1 MKLSDITSPK
11 TINEAAPTQ
20 FRATHFGGPG
30 GLNSIMLHSDGNLYF
45 QRVSQTGTGKEIV
58 RWNGNPSGEGFFGKW
73 NPATIKGTVQNGQKV
88 PYAQGQNF
96 SNSPRNTAQRPAAR
110 PAANPA
116 TPTNGLLRRGN
127 RGDEVKQLQID
138 LGMTGDEV
146 DGIFGPATEK
156 AVRTFQKNSGAKV
169 DGLVGPETR
178 GMIKKYQKP
187 EDNSAPAQTPPVKK
201 PEPAPPVEKPV
212 AKPEPAPPVAK
223 PVEKPGAAPN
233 RRTPQPP
240 GRDDGNLGGQEPNA
254 APNKRTPQ
262 PPGRDDGNLAGQDP
276 NADVNQPSLMRPAI
290 PSDTPRDGGNPGG
303 FTRSAPDTDIDGP
316 FAGFPSAPTPDTDDD
331 ADNIDLDTT
340 APKPRTGG
348 PDPLGI
354 MNPRPKTTDKNPPVE
369 FDDIGD
375 AQTNSGQVEPGDAVV
390 IDGED
395 AIANDGG
402 DGTIYYTTPNGEP
415 VTSDT
420 VKPRP
425 RVQPND
431 RSGRIL
437 KRKQQEWDRDYGDT
451 HNPNGTPKED
461 RGGPDAGVAGDND
474 DPDPQGDGAGQDNNP
489 NTDGG
494 QDRDTRQGQD
504 NEPNANPGKDDQGKE
519 VPNVD
524 DIEPRPTGN
533 EEGDPY
539 NLINSQQQVDAN
551 KSDQSAQRR
560 LDRAE
565 KELKA
570 DQDAWDEDYKET
582 HNPDGSVIGSEP
594 KDVVE
599 PTADKETS
607 KAKDNSVEPRPGLN
621 FLGGNINQ
629 RRWDKKYADTHNTDG
644 SVKSENGLRDS
655 VARGENMQQTE
666 VTEASI
672 NVSANAESAAEVAEL
687 MRIMQLSGAPEAK
700 PVGIDDIN
708 QPEPCGCGSTE
719 PDHDHGHMDKPTSM
733 EPSMADTIRM
743 ISSDYNEEELEDEAL
758 DGSGF
763 ADATQEPDEKYYDA
777 SASVPSGDDLHK
789 SKRSYKA
796 TAGGDNPMNTES
808 AIKSTLRKA
817 LDEKLNK

>member
-1 MKLSDITSPK
+1 ML
-11 TINEAAPTQ
+11 TQ
-20 FRATHFGGPG
+20 
-30 GLNSIMLHSDGNLYF
+30 
-45 QRVSQTGTGKEIV
+45 
-58 RWNGNPSGEGFFGKW
+58 
-73 NPATIKGTVQNGQKV
+73 
-88 PYAQGQNF
+88 
-96 SNSPRNTAQRPAAR
+96 
-110 PAANPA
+110 
-116 TPTNGLLRRGN
+116 
-127 RGDEVKQLQID
+127 
-138 LGMTGDEV
+138 
-146 DGIFGPATEK
+146 EK
-156 AVRTFQKNSGAKV
+156 
-169 DGLVGPETR
+169 
-178 GMIKKYQKP
+178 MIK
-187 EDNSAPAQTPPVKK
+187 VKLL
-201 PEPAPPVEKPV
+201 E
-212 AKPEPAPPVAK
+212 
-223 PVEKPGAAPN
+223 
-233 RRTPQPP
+233 RRL
-240 GRDDGNLGGQEPNA
+240 NE
-254 APNKRTPQ
+254 
-262 PPGRDDGNLAGQDP
+262 
-276 NADVNQPSLMRPAI
+276 
-290 PSDTPRDGGNPGG
+290 
-303 FTRSAPDTDIDGP
+303 FY
-316 FAGFPSAPTPDTDDD
+316 
-331 ADNIDLDTT
+331 
-340 APKPRTGG
+340 
-348 PDPLGI
+348 PL
-354 MNPRPKTTDKNPPVE
+354 
-369 FDDIGD
+369 
-375 AQTNSGQVEPGDAVV
+375 
-390 IDGED
+390 
-395 AIANDGG
+395 
-402 DGTIYYTTPNGEP
+402 
-415 VTSDT
+415 
-420 VKPRP
+420 
-425 RVQPND
+425 
-431 RSGRIL
+431 
-437 KRKQQEWDRDYGDT
+437 
-451 HNPNGTPKED
+451 
-461 RGGPDAGVAGDND
+461 
-474 DPDPQGDGAGQDNNP
+474 
-489 NTDGG
+489 
-494 QDRDTRQGQD
+494 
-504 NEPNANPGKDDQGKE
+504 
-519 VPNVD
+519 
-524 DIEPRPTGN
+524 N

-539 NLINSQQQVDAN
+539 YLINSQQQVDAN